1 MTKKLLRSFDMCC
14 NATCG
19 TARICKHF
27 PDRLFFYN
35 GLKPGY
41 ALSPLLFTFAPEY
54 ASASTK
60 VKWNQEKLKWN
71 ETKSFVTDL
80 HAGGNLL
87 GENVH
92 VIKKER
98 LRILPVTSTEISM
111 DVNAE
116 KNK

>member
-1 MTKKLLRSFDMCC
+1 MWYSPELQT
-14 NATCG
+14 
-19 TARICKHF
+19 F
-27 PDRLFFYN
+27 PWQMYFFFNN

-60 VKWNQEKLKWN
+60 VKSNQERLKWN
-71 ETKSFVTDL
+71 ETHSLVTDL
-80 HAGGNLL
+80 HADGSLL

-92 VIKKER
+92 IIKKEC
-98 LRILPVTSTEISM
+98 LRILSVTNNEISM
-111 DVNAE
+111 DAHAE